1 MKRNKIYILLLSG
14 LLMASCSK
22 EEQPSPTP
30 GGEDALVTVSV
41 AVDGVAKTK
50 SGDGVQSKASE
61 TTPTEEENAI
71 KNLTVV
77 FIDAARNEVIGHT
90 YKNVTDGETDNNK
103 VTVALKTGTYKMLVM
118 ANTKEVNSF
127 VPADYYDL
135 IASLPEQGGE
145 KGFVM
150 SNIARDVEIKSIEGD
165 DKNKNVISEKVKRVV
180 GRVDLS
186 KLDVNWKDEDL
197 QKIEGLEFHLTQ
209 VFLANVRPKSYLFD
223 MTDWKFGADTD
234 NKHPME
240 IKEGYLCGIEEYFH
254 GGDIAEGNE
263 KDDNL
268 SKGFSP
274 ATTIKPDEESHTDLA
289 SFYAMTNSDTK
300 ESGSAPVILYIKGD
314 LYDSKNN
321 KPVLTNRYYRIKL
334 AKGVQRNTIYRIE
347 ATIEGK
353 GSPAP
358 GDNKD
363 NVKMS
368 VTIKVNSWDDVTL
381 DTITIDEEIEI

>member
-50 SGDGVQSKASE
+50 AESE
-61 TTPTEEENAI
+61 TQPGDEKENAI

-90 YKNVTDGETDNNK
+90 YKNVIDGEADNNK
-103 VTVALKTGTYKMLVM
+103 VTVALKTGIYKMLVM
-118 ANTKEVNSF
+118 ANTEEVNSF
-127 VPADYYDL
+127 IPKDYYDL

-145 KGFVM
+145 NGFVM
-150 SNIARDVEIKSIEGD
+150 SNIVRDVEIKAIEGD
-165 DKNKNVISEKVKRVV
+165 EKNVNEISEKVKRVV

-186 KLDVNWKDEDL
+186 KLDVNWENTDTNKDL
-197 QKIEGLEFHLTQ
+197 QGINGLEFRLTQ

-223 MTDWKFGADTD
+223 MMDWKFETGTGE
-234 NKHPME
+234 KHPME
-240 IKEGYLCGIEEYFH
+240 IKEGYLCGIEKYFH
-254 GGDIAEGNE
+254 GGDIAAGNE

-268 SKGFSP
+268 SKVFSP
-274 ATTIKPDEESHTDLA
+274 ATTIKPGEESYTDLA
-289 SFYAMTNSDTK
+289 SFYAMTNSDAK
-300 ESGSAPVILYIKGD
+300 DGAVPVILYIKGD
-314 LYDSKNN
+314 LYDGAGNA
-321 KPVLTNRYYRIKL
+321 VLTNRYYRIKL
-334 AKGVQRNTIYRIE
+334 AKGVQRNTIYKIE

-353 GSPAP
+353 GSPEP

-368 VTIKVNSWDDVTL
+368 VTISVETWEGVTL

>member
-22 EEQPSPTP
+22 EDAPSPVS

-50 SGDGVQSKASE
+50 ADAG
-61 TTPTEEENAI
+61 TPTEAENAI

-77 FIDAARNEVIGHT
+77 FIDAAKNEVIGHT
-90 YKNVTDGETDNNK
+90 YKKVTADEADNNK

-118 ANTKEVNSF
+118 ANTEEVNSF
-127 VPADYYDL
+127 VPADYYNL

-145 KGFVM
+145 NGFVM
-150 SNIARDVEIKSIEGD
+150 SNIARDVEIQSIEGD

-180 GRVDLS
+180 GRVELS
-186 KLDVNWKDEDL
+186 KLGVNWKNTDTDKDL
-197 QKIEGLEFHLTQ
+197 QGIDGLEFRLSQ

-223 MTDWKFGADTD
+223 MTDWKFDAGTD
-234 NKHPME
+234 DKHPME
-240 IKEGYLCGIEEYFH
+240 IKEGYLCGIEEYFQ
-254 GGDIAEGNE
+254 GGDIAKENT
-263 KDDNL
+263 KDENL
-268 SKGFSP
+268 NKDFSN
-274 ATTIKPDEESHTDLA
+274 ATIIKPGEENTDLA
-289 SFYAMTNSDTK
+289 HFYAMTNSDTK
-300 ESGSAPVILYIKGD
+300 ESGGYPVILYIKGD
-314 LYDSKNN
+314 LYDGAGNA
-321 KPVLTNRYYRIKL
+321 VLTNRHYRIKL
-334 AKGVQRNTIYRIE
+334 AKGVQRNTIYKIE

-353 GSPAP
+353 GSPDP

-368 VTIKVNSWDDVTL
+368 VTINVKTWDDVTL

>member
-1 MKRNKIYILLLSG
+1 MKGNKIYILLLSG

-61 TTPTEEENAI
+61 TTPTKEENVI

-90 YKNVTDGETDNNK
+90 YKEITSTESDNK

-127 VPADYYDL
+127 IPKDYYDL

-150 SNIARDVEIKSIEGD
+150 SNIVRDVDIEAGANSIND
-165 DKNKNVISEKVKRVV
+165 EKVKRVV

-186 KLDVNWKDEDL
+186 KLAVNWQDEDL
-197 QKIEGLEFHLTQ
+197 QKIDGLEFHLTQ

-223 MTDWKFGADTD
+223 MTDWDFMNDAEKHALE
-234 NKHPME
+234 NK
-240 IKEGYLCGIEEYFH
+240 KDGYLCGIDKT
-254 GGDIAEGNE
+254 GGDIVTENVLDE
-263 KDDNL
+263 NLLYEYKDVTINSTT
-268 SKGFSP
+268 SK
-274 ATTIKPDEESHTDLA
+274 TDLA
-289 SFYAMTNSDTK
+289 RFYAMTNSDTK
-300 ESGSAPVILYIKGD
+300 ESGAAPVILYIKGD

-321 KPVLTNRYYRIKL
+321 KAVLRNRYYRIKL
-334 AKGVQRNTIYRIE
+334 AKGVQRNTIYKIE

-353 GSPAP
+353 GSPEP
-358 GDNKD
+358 GDNKE

-368 VTIKVNSWDDVTL
+368 VTIKVNSWDDETL
-381 DTITIDEEIEI
+381 DTIKIDEEIEI

>member
-22 EEQPSPTP
+22 EEQLSPTP

-50 SGDGVQSKASE
+50 AESE
-61 TTPTEEENAI
+61 TQPGNEKENAI

-77 FIDAARNEVIGHT
+77 FIDAAKNEVIGHT
-90 YKNVTDGETDNNK
+90 YKEMTGSESEKK
-103 VTVALKTGTYKMLVM
+103 VTVALKTGIYKMLVM

-127 VPADYYDL
+127 IPKDYYDL

-145 KGFVM
+145 NGFVM
-150 SNIARDVEIKSIEGD
+150 SNIAQDVEIKAIED
-165 DKNKNVISEKVKRVV
+165 NNKNENKISETVKRVV

-197 QKIEGLEFHLTQ
+197 KKIDGLEFRLTQ

-223 MTDWKFGADTD
+223 MTGWDFMNDAEKHALE
-234 NKHPME
+234 NKE
-240 IKEGYLCGIEEYFH
+240 DGYLCGIDKT
-254 GGDIAEGNE
+254 GGDIVTGNIPDKNLLYE
-263 KDDNL
+263 CKDVTINSTT
-268 SKGFSP
+268 SK
-274 ATTIKPDEESHTDLA
+274 IDLA
-289 SFYAMTNSDTK
+289 HFYAMTNSDTK
-300 ESGSAPVILYIKGD
+300 ESGSTPVILYIKGD
-314 LYDSKNN
+314 LYDGAGNA
-321 KPVLTNRYYRIKL
+321 VLTNRYYRIKL
-334 AKGVQRNTIYRIE
+334 AKGVQRNTIYKIE

-353 GSPAP
+353 GSPDP

-368 VTIKVNSWDDVTL
+368 VTISVETWEGVTL

>member
-30 GGEDALVTVSV
+30 GGEDVLVTVSV

-50 SGDGVQSKASE
+50 AESE
-61 TTPTEEENAI
+61 TQPGDEKENAI

-77 FIDAARNEVIGHT
+77 FIDAARNEVIGHS
-90 YKNVTDGETDNNK
+90 YKNVIDGEADNNK

-118 ANTKEVNSF
+118 ANTEEVNSF
-127 VPADYYDL
+127 IPADYYKL
-135 IASLPEQGGE
+135 TTSLSEQREE

-150 SNIARDVEIKSIEGD
+150 SNIVRDVEIKAIEGD
-165 DKNKNVISEKVKRVV
+165 EKNVNEISEKVKRVV

-186 KLDVNWKDEDL
+186 KLDVNWQDEDL
-197 QKIEGLEFHLTQ
+197 QKIDGLEFHLTQ

-223 MTDWKFGADTD
+223 MTGWDFMNDAEKHALE
-234 NKHPME
+234 NK
-240 IKEGYLCGIEEYFH
+240 KDGYLCGIDKT
-254 GGDIAEGNE
+254 GGDIVVGNVLDE
-263 KDDNL
+263 NLLYEYKDVTINSTT
-268 SKGFSP
+268 SK
-274 ATTIKPDEESHTDLA
+274 TDLA
-289 SFYAMTNSDTK
+289 RFYAMTNSDTK
-300 ESGSAPVILYIKGD
+300 ESGAAPVILYIKGD
-314 LYDSKNN
+314 LYDGAGNA
-321 KPVLTNRYYRIKL
+321 VLTNRYYRIKL
-334 AKGVQRNTIYRIE
+334 ANGVQRNTIYKIE
-347 ATIEGK
+347 VTIEGK
-353 GSPAP
+353 GSPEP

-368 VTIKVNSWDDVTL
+368 VTISVETWEGVTL

>member
-50 SGDGVQSKASE
+50 AEPETQPGDAK
-61 TTPTEEENAI
+61 ENAI

-77 FIDAARNEVIGHT
+77 FFDMARNEVIGHAF
-90 YKNVTDGETDNNK
+90 KQIVTDDGTNDK
-103 VTVALKTGTYKMLVM
+103 TVRVALKTGTYKMLVM
-118 ANTKEVNSF
+118 ANTEELNSF
-127 VPADYYDL
+127 IPADYYNL
-135 IASLPEQGGE
+135 IATLSEQGDA
-145 KGFVM
+145 FVM
-150 SNIARDVEIKSIEGD
+150 SNIARDVEIKAIEDD
-165 DKNKNVISEKVKRVV
+165 DKNENKISEKVKRVV

-223 MTDWKFGADTD
+223 MIDWKFEADTD

-240 IKEGYLCGIEEYFH
+240 IKEGYLCGIEEYFY

-300 ESGSAPVILYIKGD
+300 ESGAAPVILYIKGD

-334 AKGVQRNTIYRIE
+334 AKGVQRNTIYKIE

-353 GSPAP
+353 GSPVP

-368 VTIKVNSWDDVTL
+368 VIIKVNSWDDVTL

>member
-50 SGDGVQSKASE
+50 AESE
-61 TTPTEEENAI
+61 TQPGDEKENAI

-77 FIDAARNEVIGHT
+77 FIDAAKNEVIGHT
-90 YKNVTDGETDNNK
+90 YKEMTGSESEKK
-103 VTVALKTGTYKMLVM
+103 VTVALKTGIYKMLVM

-127 VPADYYDL
+127 IPKDYYDL

-145 KGFVM
+145 NGFVM
-150 SNIARDVEIKSIEGD
+150 SNIAQDVEIKAIEGD
-165 DKNKNVISEKVKRVV
+165 KKNVNEISEKVKRVV

-186 KLDVNWKDEDL
+186 KLDVNWENTDTNKDL
-197 QKIEGLEFHLTQ
+197 QGIDGLEFRLTQ

-223 MTDWKFGADTD
+223 MTGWDFMNDAEKHALE
-234 NKHPME
+234 NKE
-240 IKEGYLCGIEEYFH
+240 DGYLCGIDKT
-254 GGDIAEGNE
+254 GGDIVTGNIPDKNLLYE
-263 KDDNL
+263 CKDVTINSTT
-268 SKGFSP
+268 SK
-274 ATTIKPDEESHTDLA
+274 IDLA
-289 SFYAMTNSDTK
+289 HFYAMTNSDTK

-334 AKGVQRNTIYRIE
+334 AKGVQRNTIYKIE
-347 ATIEGK
+347 VTIEGK
-353 GSPAP
+353 GSPEP

-368 VTIKVNSWDDVTL
+368 VTISVETWEGVTL

>member
-50 SGDGVQSKASE
+50 AESE
-61 TTPTEEENAI
+61 TQPGDEKENAI

-77 FIDAARNEVIGHT
+77 FIDAAKNEVIGHT
-90 YKNVTDGETDNNK
+90 YKNVIDGEADNNK
-103 VTVALKTGTYKMLVM
+103 VTVALKTGIYKMLVM
-118 ANTKEVNSF
+118 ANTEEVNSF
-127 VPADYYDL
+127 IPKDYYDL

-145 KGFVM
+145 NGFVM
-150 SNIARDVEIKSIEGD
+150 SNIVRDVEIKAIEGD
-165 DKNKNVISEKVKRVV
+165 KKNVNEISEKVKRVV

-197 QKIEGLEFHLTQ
+197 KKIDGLEFRLTQ

-223 MTDWKFGADTD
+223 MMDWKFETGTGE
-234 NKHPME
+234 KHPME
-240 IKEGYLCGIEEYFH
+240 IKEGYLCGIEKYFH

-268 SKGFSP
+268 SKVFSP
-274 ATTIKPDEESHTDLA
+274 ATTIKPGEESHTDLA
-289 SFYAMTNSDTK
+289 SFYAMTNSDAK
-300 ESGSAPVILYIKGD
+300 DGAAPVILYIKGD
-314 LYDSKNN
+314 LYDGAGNA
-321 KPVLTNRYYRIKL
+321 VLTNRYYRIKF
-334 AKGVQRNTIYRIE
+334 AKGVQRNTIYKIE

-353 GSPAP
+353 GSPDP

-368 VTIKVNSWDDVTL
+368 VTISVETWEGVTL

>member
-50 SGDGVQSKASE
+50 AEPETQLGDEK
-61 TTPTEEENAI
+61 ENAI

-77 FIDAARNEVIGHT
+77 FIDAARNEVIGHA
-90 YKNVTDGETDNNK
+90 YKNVTASEADNNK
-103 VTVALKTGTYKMLVM
+103 VSVALKTGTYKMLVM
-118 ANTKEVNSF
+118 ANTEEVNSF
-127 VPADYYDL
+127 IPADYYKL
-135 IASLPEQGGE
+135 TTSLSEQGEE

-150 SNIARDVEIKSIEGD
+150 SNIVRDVEIKAIEGD
-165 DKNKNVISEKVKRVV
+165 EKNVNEISEKVKRVV

-197 QKIEGLEFHLTQ
+197 KNIDGLEFHLTQ

-223 MTDWKFGADTD
+223 MTNWGFDISTD
-234 NKHPME
+234 KHSME
-240 IKEGYLCGIEEYFH
+240 IKDGYLCGIGNYVE
-254 GGDIAEGNE
+254 GGDIAKGNV

-268 SKGFSP
+268 NQEDFV
-274 ATTIKPDEESHTDLA
+274 TNPDGSNQTYLA
-289 SFYAMTNSDTK
+289 RFYAMTNSYK
-300 ESGSAPVILYIKGD
+300 GSENVAGEYPVILYIKGD

-334 AKGVQRNTIYRIE
+334 AKGVQRNTIYKIE

-353 GSPAP
+353 GSPEP
-358 GDNKD
+358 GDNKE

-368 VTIKVNSWDDVTL
+368 VTIKVNSWDDERL

>member
-50 SGDGVQSKASE
+50 AESE
-61 TTPTEEENAI
+61 TQPGDEKENAI

-90 YKNVTDGETDNNK
+90 YKEMTGSESEKK
-103 VTVALKTGTYKMLVM
+103 VTVALKTGIYKMLVM

-127 VPADYYDL
+127 IPKDYYDL

-145 KGFVM
+145 NGFVM
-150 SNIARDVEIKSIEGD
+150 SNIAQDVEIKAIED
-165 DKNKNVISEKVKRVV
+165 NNKNENKISETVKRVV

-197 QKIEGLEFHLTQ
+197 KKIDGLEFRLTQ

-223 MTDWKFGADTD
+223 MTGWDFMNDAEKHALE
-234 NKHPME
+234 NKE
-240 IKEGYLCGIEEYFH
+240 DGYLCGIDKT
-254 GGDIAEGNE
+254 GGDIVTGNIPDKNLLYE
-263 KDDNL
+263 CKDVTINSTT
-268 SKGFSP
+268 SK
-274 ATTIKPDEESHTDLA
+274 IDLA
-289 SFYAMTNSDTK
+289 HFYAMTNSDTK
-300 ESGSAPVILYIKGD
+300 ESGSTPVILYIKGD
-314 LYDSKNN
+314 LYDGAGNA
-321 KPVLTNRYYRIKL
+321 VLTNRYYRIKL
-334 AKGVQRNTIYRIE
+334 AKGVQRNTIYKIE

-353 GSPAP
+353 GSPEP

-368 VTIKVNSWDDVTL
+368 VTISVETWEGVTL

>member
-50 SGDGVQSKASE
+50 AESE
-61 TTPTEEENAI
+61 TQPGDEKENAI

-77 FIDAARNEVIGHT
+77 FIDAARNEVIGHA
-90 YKNVTDGETDNNK
+90 YKEITSTESDNK
-103 VTVALKTGTYKMLVM
+103 VTVALKTGEYKMLVM

-127 VPADYYDL
+127 VPKEYYDQ
-135 IASLPEQGGE
+135 ATSLSDQGRDD
-145 KGFVM
+145 KDFVM
-150 SNIARDVEIKSIEGD
+150 SNIVRNVVINPKKNEID
-165 DKNKNVISEKVKRVV
+165 EKVKRVV

-186 KLDVNWKDEDL
+186 KLDVNWQDEDL
-197 QKIEGLEFHLTQ
+197 QKIDGLEFHLTQ

-223 MTDWKFGADTD
+223 MTDWDFMNDAEKHALE
-234 NKHPME
+234 NK
-240 IKEGYLCGIEEYFH
+240 KDGYLCGIDKT
-254 GGDIAEGNE
+254 GGDIVTENVLDE
-263 KDDNL
+263 NLLYEYKDVTINSTT
-268 SKGFSP
+268 SK
-274 ATTIKPDEESHTDLA
+274 TDLA
-289 SFYAMTNSDTK
+289 RFYAMTNSDTK

-314 LYDSKNN
+314 LYDGAGNA
-321 KPVLTNRYYRIKL
+321 VLTNRYYRIKL
-334 AKGVQRNTIYRIE
+334 AKGVQRNTIYKIE

-353 GSPAP
+353 GSPEP

-368 VTIKVNSWDDVTL
+368 VTISVETWEGVTL

>member
-50 SGDGVQSKASE
+50 AESE
-61 TTPTEEENAI
+61 TQPGDEKENAI

-90 YKNVTDGETDNNK
+90 YKEMTSSESEKK
-103 VTVALKTGTYKMLVM
+103 VTVALKTGIYKMLVM

-127 VPADYYDL
+127 IPKDYYDL

-145 KGFVM
+145 NGFVM
-150 SNIARDVEIKSIEGD
+150 SNIVRDVEIKAIED
-165 DKNKNVISEKVKRVV
+165 NNKNENKISETVKRVV

-197 QKIEGLEFHLTQ
+197 KNIDGLEFRLTQ

-223 MTDWKFGADTD
+223 MTSWGFDISTD
-234 NKHPME
+234 KHSME
-240 IKEGYLCGIEEYFH
+240 IKDGYLCGIGNYVE
-254 GGDIAEGNE
+254 GGDIAKGNV

-268 SKGFSP
+268 NQEDFV
-274 ATTIKPDEESHTDLA
+274 TNPDGSNQTELA
-289 SFYAMTNSDTK
+289 RFYAMTNSYK
-300 ESGSAPVILYIKGD
+300 GSENVAGEYPVILYIKGD
-314 LYDSKNN
+314 LYDGAGNA
-321 KPVLTNRYYRIKL
+321 VLTNRYYRIKL
-334 AKGVQRNTIYRIE
+334 AKGVQRNTIYKIE

-353 GSPAP
+353 GSPEP

-368 VTIKVNSWDDVTL
+368 VTISVETWEGVTL

>member
-22 EEQPSPTP
+22 EEGSSPVP
-30 GGEDALVTVSV
+30 GGEDAFVTISV

-50 SGDGVQSKASE
+50 AEPETQPGDKI
-61 TTPTEEENAI
+61 ENAI

-77 FIDAARNEVIGHT
+77 FIDAARNEVIGHA

-118 ANTKEVNSF
+118 ANIKEVNSF
-127 VPADYYDL
+127 IPKDYYDL
-135 IASLPEQGGE
+135 ITSLSEQGE
-145 KGFVM
+145 GFVM
-150 SNIARDVEIKSIEGD
+150 SNIVRDVEIRPIEGD
-165 DKNKNVISEKVKRVV
+165 NKNVNEINETVKRVV

-186 KLDVNWKDEDL
+186 KLDVNWQDEDL
-197 QKIEGLEFHLTQ
+197 KNIQGLEFHLTQ

-223 MTDWKFGADTD
+223 MTDWDFDPETE
-234 NKHPME
+234 KHPIE
-240 IKEGYLCGIEEYFH
+240 IEEGYLCGIEKYVE
-254 GGDIAEGNE
+254 GGEIAEGND

-268 SKGFSP
+268 NKDFSDV
-274 ATTIKPDEESHTDLA
+274 TIKPGGENHTDLA

-300 ESGSAPVILYIKGD
+300 ESGAAPVILYIKGD
-314 LYDSKNN
+314 LYDGNK

-334 AKGVQRNTIYRIE
+334 ANGVQRNTIYKIE

-353 GSPAP
+353 GSPEP

-368 VTIKVNSWDDVTL
+368 VTIKVNTWDDVTL
-381 DTITIDEEIEI
+381 KTITINEEIEI

>member
-61 TTPTEEENAI
+61 TTPTKEENVI

-90 YKNVTDGETDNNK
+90 YKEITSTESDNK

-127 VPADYYDL
+127 IPKDYYDL

-150 SNIARDVEIKSIEGD
+150 SNIVRDVDIEAGANSIND
-165 DKNKNVISEKVKRVV
+165 EKVKRVV

-186 KLDVNWKDEDL
+186 KLAVNWQDEDL
-197 QKIEGLEFHLTQ
+197 QKIDGLEFHLTQ

-223 MTDWKFGADTD
+223 MTDWDFMNDAEKHALE
-234 NKHPME
+234 NK
-240 IKEGYLCGIEEYFH
+240 KDGYLCGIDKT
-254 GGDIAEGNE
+254 GGDIVTENVLDE
-263 KDDNL
+263 NLLYEYKDVTINSTT
-268 SKGFSP
+268 SK
-274 ATTIKPDEESHTDLA
+274 TDLA
-289 SFYAMTNSDTK
+289 RFYAMTNSDTK
-300 ESGSAPVILYIKGD
+300 ESGAAPVILYIKGD

-321 KPVLTNRYYRIKL
+321 KAVLRNRYYRIKL
-334 AKGVQRNTIYRIE
+334 AKGVQRNTIYKIE

-353 GSPAP
+353 GSPEP
-358 GDNKD
+358 GDNKE

-368 VTIKVNSWDDVTL
+368 VTINVNSWDDETL
-381 DTITIDEEIEI
+381 DTLKIDEEIEI

>member
-61 TTPTEEENAI
+61 TTPTKEENAI

-90 YKNVTDGETDNNK
+90 YKNVTASEADNNK

-118 ANTKEVNSF
+118 ANTEEVNSF
-127 VPADYYDL
+127 IPKDYYDL

-145 KGFVM
+145 NGFVM
-150 SNIARDVEIKSIEGD
+150 SNIARDVDIEAGANSIND
-165 DKNKNVISEKVKRVV
+165 EKVKRVV

-186 KLDVNWKDEDL
+186 KLDVNWQDEDL
-197 QKIEGLEFHLTQ
+197 QKIDGLEFHLTQ

-223 MTDWKFGADTD
+223 MTDWDFMNDAEKHVLE
-234 NKHPME
+234 NKE
-240 IKEGYLCGIEEYFH
+240 DGYLCGIDKT
-254 GGDIAEGNE
+254 GGDIVTGNIPDKNLLYE
-263 KDDNL
+263 CKDVTINSTT
-268 SKGFSP
+268 SK
-274 ATTIKPDEESHTDLA
+274 IDLA
-289 SFYAMTNSDTK
+289 HFYAMTNSDTK

-314 LYDSKNN
+314 LYDGAGNA
-321 KPVLTNRYYRIKL
+321 VLTNRYYRIKL
-334 AKGVQRNTIYRIE
+334 AKGVQRNTIYKIE

-353 GSPAP
+353 GSPEP

-368 VTIKVNSWDDVTL
+368 VTISVETWEGVTL

>member
-61 TTPTEEENAI
+61 TTPTKEENAI

-90 YKNVTDGETDNNK
+90 YKNVTASEADNNK

-118 ANTKEVNSF
+118 ANTEEVNSF
-127 VPADYYDL
+127 IPKDYYDL

-145 KGFVM
+145 NGFVM
-150 SNIARDVEIKSIEGD
+150 SNIARDVDIEAGANSIND
-165 DKNKNVISEKVKRVV
+165 EKVKRVV

-186 KLDVNWKDEDL
+186 KLDVNWQDEDL
-197 QKIEGLEFHLTQ
+197 QKIDGLEFHLTQ

-223 MTDWKFGADTD
+223 MTDWDFMNDAEKHVLE
-234 NKHPME
+234 NKE
-240 IKEGYLCGIEEYFH
+240 DGYLCGIDKT
-254 GGDIAEGNE
+254 GGDIVTGNIPDKNLLYE
-263 KDDNL
+263 CKDVTINSTT
-268 SKGFSP
+268 SK
-274 ATTIKPDEESHTDLA
+274 IDLA
-289 SFYAMTNSDTK
+289 HFYAMTNSDTK

-314 LYDSKNN
+314 LYDGAGNA
-321 KPVLTNRYYRIKL
+321 VLTNRYYRIKL
-334 AKGVQRNTIYRIE
+334 AGRKAGSRFRRNGARRRAHRLRE
-347 ATIEGK
+347 LSAAFRHHRE
-353 GSPAP
+353 
-358 GDNKD
+358 
-363 NVKMS
+363 
-368 VTIKVNSWDDVTL
+368 
-381 DTITIDEEIEI
+381 

>member
-103 VTVALKTGTYKMLVM
+103 VTVALKTGAYKMLVM

-127 VPADYYDL
+127 APADYYAL

-197 QKIEGLEFHLTQ
+197 KNIDGLEFHLTQ
-209 VFLANVRPKSYLFD
+209 VFLANVRPESYLFD
-223 MTDWKFGADTD
+223 MMDWNEAEVE
-234 NKHPME
+234 KHPIE
-240 IKEGYLCGIEEYFH
+240 IKKGYLCGIEKYV
-254 GGDIAEGNE
+254 GDGDIAEGNE

-334 AKGVQRNTIYRIE
+334 AKGVQRNTIYKIE

-358 GDNKD
+358 GDNKE

-368 VTIKVNSWDDVTL
+368 VTINVKTWDDVIL
-381 DTITIDEEIEI
+381 DTIKIDEEIEI

>member
-50 SGDGVQSKASE
+50 AESE
-61 TTPTEEENAI
+61 TQLGDEKENAI

-90 YKNVTDGETDNNK
+90 YKEITSTESDNK
-103 VTVALKTGTYKMLVM
+103 VTVALKTGEYKMLVM

-127 VPADYYDL
+127 VPKEYYDQ
-135 IASLPEQGGE
+135 ATSLSDQGRDD
-145 KGFVM
+145 KDFVM
-150 SNIARDVEIKSIEGD
+150 SNIVRNVVINPKENEID
-165 DKNKNVISEKVKRVV
+165 EKVKRVV

-186 KLDVNWKDEDL
+186 KLDVNWQDEDL
-197 QKIEGLEFHLTQ
+197 QKIDGLEFHLTQ

-223 MTDWKFGADTD
+223 MTDWDFMNDAEKHALE
-234 NKHPME
+234 NK
-240 IKEGYLCGIEEYFH
+240 KDGYLCGIDKT
-254 GGDIAEGNE
+254 GGDIVVGNVLDE
-263 KDDNL
+263 NLLYEYKDVTINSTT
-268 SKGFSP
+268 SK
-274 ATTIKPDEESHTDLA
+274 TDLA
-289 SFYAMTNSDTK
+289 HFYAMTNSDTK
-300 ESGSAPVILYIKGD
+300 DGAAPVILYIKGD

-334 AKGVQRNTIYRIE
+334 AKGVQRNTIYKIE
-347 ATIEGK
+347 VTIEGK
-353 GSPAP
+353 GSPEP

-368 VTIKVNSWDDVTL
+368 VTISVETWEGVTL

>member
-50 SGDGVQSKASE
+50 AEPETQLGDEK
-61 TTPTEEENAI
+61 ENAI

-90 YKNVTDGETDNNK
+90 YKNVTASEADNNK

-127 VPADYYDL
+127 VPKDYYDL
-135 IASLPEQGGE
+135 ITSLSEQGE
-145 KGFVM
+145 GFVM
-150 SNIARDVEIKSIEGD
+150 SNIARDVEILSIEGD
-165 DKNKNVISEKVKRVV
+165 DKNKNEISEKVKRVV

-186 KLDVNWKDEDL
+186 KLDVNWQDEDL
-197 QKIEGLEFHLTQ
+197 KKIDGLEFRLTQ

-223 MTDWKFGADTD
+223 MTDWDFMDEAEKHALE
-234 NKHPME
+234 NKE
-240 IKEGYLCGIEEYFH
+240 DGYLCGIDKT
-254 GGDIAEGNE
+254 GGDIVAGNVLDE
-263 KDDNL
+263 NLLYECKDVTINSTT
-268 SKGFSP
+268 SK
-274 ATTIKPDEESHTDLA
+274 TDLA
-289 SFYAMTNSDTK
+289 HFYAMTNSDTK
-300 ESGSAPVILYIKGD
+300 ESGAAPVILYIKGD
-314 LYDSKNN
+314 LYDSKND

-334 AKGVQRNTIYRIE
+334 AKGVQRNTIYKIE

-353 GSPAP
+353 GSPDP

-368 VTIKVNSWDDVTL
+368 VTIKVNSWDDVLL
-381 DTITIDEEIEI
+381 DTITINEEIEI

>member
-77 FIDAARNEVIGHT
+77 FIDAARNEVIGHA
-90 YKNVTDGETDNNK
+90 YKNVIDGEADNNK

-118 ANTKEVNSF
+118 ANTKEVNAF
-127 VPADYYDL
+127 VPKDYYDL
-135 IASLPEQGGE
+135 ITSLSEQGE
-145 KGFVM
+145 GFVM
-150 SNIARDVEIKSIEGD
+150 SNIAQNVEIRAIEGD
-165 DKNKNVISEKVKRVV
+165 KKNVNEISEKVKRVV

-209 VFLANVRPKSYLFD
+209 VFLANVRPESYLFD
-223 MTDWKFGADTD
+223 MTDWKFEADAD

-240 IKEGYLCGIEEYFH
+240 IKEGYSCGIGIEEYFH

-274 ATTIKPDEESHTDLA
+274 AITIKPDEESHTDLA

-321 KPVLTNRYYRIKL
+321 KPVLTNRCYRIKL
-334 AKGVQRNTIYRIE
+334 AKGVQRNTIYKIE

-353 GSPAP
+353 GSPDP
-358 GDNKD
+358 GDNKE

-368 VTIKVNSWDDVTL
+368 VTISVETWVGVTL

>member
-50 SGDGVQSKASE
+50 AEPETQLGDEK
-61 TTPTEEENAI
+61 ENAI

-77 FIDAARNEVIGHT
+77 FIDAARNEVIGHA
-90 YKNVTDGETDNNK
+90 YKNVTASEADNNK
-103 VTVALKTGTYKMLVM
+103 VSVALKTGTYKMLVM
-118 ANTKEVNSF
+118 ANTEEVNSF
-127 VPADYYDL
+127 IPKDYYDL

-145 KGFVM
+145 NGFVM
-150 SNIARDVEIKSIEGD
+150 SNIVRDVDIEAGANSIND
-165 DKNKNVISEKVKRVV
+165 EKVKRVV

-186 KLDVNWKDEDL
+186 KLAVNWQDEDL
-197 QKIEGLEFHLTQ
+197 QKIDGLEFHLTQ

-223 MTDWKFGADTD
+223 MTDWDFMNDAEKHALE
-234 NKHPME
+234 NK
-240 IKEGYLCGIEEYFH
+240 KDGYLCGIDKT
-254 GGDIAEGNE
+254 GGDIVTENVLDE
-263 KDDNL
+263 NLLYEYKDVTINSTT
-268 SKGFSP
+268 SK
-274 ATTIKPDEESHTDLA
+274 TDLA
-289 SFYAMTNSDTK
+289 RFYAMTNSDTK
-300 ESGSAPVILYIKGD
+300 DGAAPVILYIKGD
-314 LYDSKNN
+314 LYDSKNKKN
-321 KPVLTNRYYRIKL
+321 VLTNRYYRIKL
-334 AKGVQRNTIYRIE
+334 AKGVQRNTIYKIE

-353 GSPAP
+353 GSPEP
-358 GDNKD
+358 GDNKE

>member
-50 SGDGVQSKASE
+50 AEPETQLGDEK
-61 TTPTEEENAI
+61 ENAI

-90 YKNVTDGETDNNK
+90 YKNVTASEADNNK

-118 ANTKEVNSF
+118 ANTEEVNSF
-127 VPADYYDL
+127 IPKDYYDL

-145 KGFVM
+145 NGFVM
-150 SNIARDVEIKSIEGD
+150 SNIVRDVDIEAGANSIND
-165 DKNKNVISEKVKRVV
+165 EKVKRVV

-186 KLDVNWKDEDL
+186 KLAVNWQDEDL
-197 QKIEGLEFHLTQ
+197 QKIDGLEFHLTQ

-223 MTDWKFGADTD
+223 MTDWDFMNDAEKHALE
-234 NKHPME
+234 NK
-240 IKEGYLCGIEEYFH
+240 KDGYLCGIDKT
-254 GGDIAEGNE
+254 GGDIVTENVLDE
-263 KDDNL
+263 NLLYEYKDVTINSTT
-268 SKGFSP
+268 SK
-274 ATTIKPDEESHTDLA
+274 TDLA
-289 SFYAMTNSDTK
+289 RFYAMTNSDTK
-300 ESGSAPVILYIKGD
+300 DGAAPVILYIKGD
-314 LYDSKNN
+314 LYDSKNKKN
-321 KPVLTNRYYRIKL
+321 VLTNRYYRIKL
-334 AKGVQRNTIYRIE
+334 AKGVQRNTIYKIE

-353 GSPAP
+353 GSPEP
-358 GDNKD
+358 GDNKE

>member
-30 GGEDALVTVSV
+30 GGEDVLVTVSV

-50 SGDGVQSKASE
+50 AESE
-61 TTPTEEENAI
+61 TQPGDEKENAI

-77 FIDAARNEVIGHT
+77 FIDAARNEVIGHS
-90 YKNVTDGETDNNK
+90 YKNVIDGEADNNK

-118 ANTKEVNSF
+118 ANTEEVNSF
-127 VPADYYDL
+127 IPADYYKL
-135 IASLPEQGGE
+135 TTSLSEQREE

-150 SNIARDVEIKSIEGD
+150 SNIVRDVEIKAIEGD
-165 DKNKNVISEKVKRVV
+165 EKNVNEISEKVKRVV

-186 KLDVNWKDEDL
+186 KLDVNWQDEDL
-197 QKIEGLEFHLTQ
+197 QKIDGLEFHLTQ

-223 MTDWKFGADTD
+223 MTGWDFMNDAEKHVLE
-234 NKHPME
+234 NKE
-240 IKEGYLCGIEEYFH
+240 DGYLCGIDKT
-254 GGDIAEGNE
+254 GGDIVVGNVLDE
-263 KDDNL
+263 NLLYEYKDVTINSTT
-268 SKGFSP
+268 SK
-274 ATTIKPDEESHTDLA
+274 TDLA
-289 SFYAMTNSDTK
+289 HFYAMTNSDTK
-300 ESGSAPVILYIKGD
+300 DGAAPVILYIKGD
-314 LYDSKNN
+314 LYDSKNKKN
-321 KPVLTNRYYRIKL
+321 VLTNRYYRIKL
-334 AKGVQRNTIYRIE
+334 AKGVQRNTIYKIE

-353 GSPAP
+353 GSPDP
-358 GDNKD
+358 GDNKE

-381 DTITIDEEIEI
+381 DTITINEEIEI

>member
-50 SGDGVQSKASE
+50 AESE
-61 TTPTEEENAI
+61 THPGDEKENAI

-77 FIDAARNEVIGHT
+77 FIDAARNEVIGHA
-90 YKNVTDGETDNNK
+90 YKEITSTESDNK
-103 VTVALKTGTYKMLVM
+103 VTVALKTGEYKMLVM

-127 VPADYYDL
+127 VPKEYYDQ
-135 IASLPEQGGE
+135 ATSLSDQGRDD
-145 KGFVM
+145 KDFVM
-150 SNIARDVEIKSIEGD
+150 SNIARNVVINPKE
-165 DKNKNVISEKVKRVV
+165 NKIDEKVKRVV

-197 QKIEGLEFHLTQ
+197 KNIDGLEFRLTQ

-223 MTDWKFGADTD
+223 MTNWGFDISTD
-234 NKHPME
+234 KHSME
-240 IKEGYLCGIEEYFH
+240 IKDGYLCGIGNYVE
-254 GGDIAEGNE
+254 GGDIAKGNV

-268 SKGFSP
+268 NQEDFV
-274 ATTIKPDEESHTDLA
+274 TNPDGSNQTYLA
-289 SFYAMTNSDTK
+289 RFYAMTNSYK
-300 ESGSAPVILYIKGD
+300 GSENVAGEYPVILYIKGD

-334 AKGVQRNTIYRIE
+334 AKGVQRNTIYKIE

-353 GSPAP
+353 GSPKP
-358 GDNKD
+358 GDNKE

-368 VTIKVNSWDDVTL
+368 VTIKVNSWDDERL
-381 DTITIDEEIEI
+381 ETITINEEIEI

>member
-61 TTPTEEENAI
+61 TTPTKEENAI

-90 YKNVTDGETDNNK
+90 YKNVTASEADNNK

-118 ANTKEVNSF
+118 ANTEEVNSF
-127 VPADYYDL
+127 IPKDYYDL

-145 KGFVM
+145 NGFVM
-150 SNIARDVEIKSIEGD
+150 SNIARDVDIEAGANSIND
-165 DKNKNVISEKVKRVV
+165 EKVKRVV

-186 KLDVNWKDEDL
+186 KLDVNWQDEDL
-197 QKIEGLEFHLTQ
+197 QKIDGLEFHLTQ

-223 MTDWKFGADTD
+223 MTDWDFMNDAEKHVLE
-234 NKHPME
+234 NKE
-240 IKEGYLCGIEEYFH
+240 DGYLCGIDKT
-254 GGDIAEGNE
+254 GGDIVVGNVLDE
-263 KDDNL
+263 NLLYEYKDVTINSTT
-268 SKGFSP
+268 SK
-274 ATTIKPDEESHTDLA
+274 TDLA

-334 AKGVQRNTIYRIE
+334 AKGVQRNTIYKIE

-368 VTIKVNSWDDVTL
+368 VTINVETWQGVTL

>member
-22 EEQPSPTP
+22 EDAPSPVS

-50 SGDGVQSKASE
+50 AEPETQPGDEK
-61 TTPTEEENAI
+61 ENAI

-90 YKNVTDGETDNNK
+90 YKKVTAGEADNNK

-118 ANTKEVNSF
+118 ANTEEVNSF

-145 KGFVM
+145 NGFVM
-150 SNIARDVEIKSIEGD
+150 SNIIRDVEIQSIEGD
-165 DKNKNVISEKVKRVV
+165 DKNKNEISETVKRVV
-180 GRVDLS
+180 GRVELS
-186 KLDVNWKDEDL
+186 KLGVNWKNTDTDKDL
-197 QKIEGLEFHLTQ
+197 QGIDGLEFRLSQ
-209 VFLANVRPKSYLFD
+209 VFLANIRPKSYLFD
-223 MTDWKFGADTD
+223 MTDWEFETGTGD
-234 NKHPME
+234 KHPME

-254 GGDIAEGNE
+254 GGDIAEGNT
-263 KDDNL
+263 KDENL
-268 SKGFSP
+268 NKDFSN
-274 ATTIKPDEESHTDLA
+274 ATIKPGEDNPDLA
-289 SFYAMTNSDTK
+289 HFYAMTNSDTK
-300 ESGSAPVILYIKGD
+300 EGVAPVIFYIKGD

-334 AKGVQRNTIYRIE
+334 AKGVQRNTIYKIE

-353 GSPAP
+353 GSPDP

-368 VTIKVNSWDDVTL
+368 VTINVETWQGVTL

>member
-50 SGDGVQSKASE
+50 AESE
-61 TTPTEEENAI
+61 TQPGNEKENAI

-77 FIDAARNEVIGHT
+77 FIDAAKNEVIGHT
-90 YKNVTDGETDNNK
+90 YKEMTGSESEKK
-103 VTVALKTGTYKMLVM
+103 VTVALKTGIYKMLVM

-127 VPADYYDL
+127 IPKDYYDL
-135 IASLPEQGGE
+135 ITSLSEQGE
-145 KGFVM
+145 GFVM
-150 SNIARDVEIKSIEGD
+150 SNIARDVEILSIEGD

-197 QKIEGLEFHLTQ
+197 KKIDGLEFRLTQ

-223 MTDWKFGADTD
+223 MMDWKFETGTGE
-234 NKHPME
+234 KHPME
-240 IKEGYLCGIEEYFH
+240 IKEGYLCGIEKYFH

-268 SKGFSP
+268 SKVFSP
-274 ATTIKPDEESHTDLA
+274 ATTIKPGEESHTDLA
-289 SFYAMTNSDTK
+289 SFYAMTNSDAK
-300 ESGSAPVILYIKGD
+300 DGAAPVILYIKGD
-314 LYDSKNN
+314 LYDGAGNA
-321 KPVLTNRYYRIKL
+321 VLTNRYYRIKF
-334 AKGVQRNTIYRIE
+334 AKGVQRNTIYKIE

-353 GSPAP
+353 GSPDP

-368 VTIKVNSWDDVTL
+368 VTISVETWEGVTL

>member
-50 SGDGVQSKASE
+50 AESE
-61 TTPTEEENAI
+61 TQPGDEKENAI

-90 YKNVTDGETDNNK
+90 YKEMTSSESEKK
-103 VTVALKTGTYKMLVM
+103 VTVALKTGIYKMLVM

-127 VPADYYDL
+127 IPKDYYDL

-145 KGFVM
+145 NGFVM
-150 SNIARDVEIKSIEGD
+150 SNIVRDVEIKAIED
-165 DKNKNVISEKVKRVV
+165 NNKNENKISETVKRVV

-197 QKIEGLEFHLTQ
+197 KNIDGLEFRLTQ

-223 MTDWKFGADTD
+223 MTSWGFDISTD
-234 NKHPME
+234 KHSME
-240 IKEGYLCGIEEYFH
+240 IKDGYLCGIGNYVE
-254 GGDIAEGNE
+254 GGDIAKGNV

-268 SKGFSP
+268 NQEDFV
-274 ATTIKPDEESHTDLA
+274 TNPDGSNQTELA
-289 SFYAMTNSDTK
+289 RFYAMTNSYK
-300 ESGSAPVILYIKGD
+300 GSENVAGEYPVILYIKGD
-314 LYDSKNN
+314 LYDGAGNA
-321 KPVLTNRYYRIKL
+321 VLRNRYYRIKL
-334 AKGVQRNTIYRIE
+334 AKGVQRNTIYKIE
-347 ATIEGK
+347 VTIEGK
-353 GSPAP
+353 GSPEP

-368 VTIKVNSWDDVTL
+368 VTISVETWDDVTL

>member
-61 TTPTEEENAI
+61 TTPTKEENAI

-90 YKNVTDGETDNNK
+90 YKNVIDGEADNNK

-150 SNIARDVEIKSIEGD
+150 SNIVRDVDIEAGANSIND
-165 DKNKNVISEKVKRVV
+165 EKVKRVV

-186 KLDVNWKDEDL
+186 KLDVNWQDEDL
-197 QKIEGLEFHLTQ
+197 QKIDGLEFHLTQ

-223 MTDWKFGADTD
+223 MTDWDFMNDAEKHALE
-234 NKHPME
+234 NK
-240 IKEGYLCGIEEYFH
+240 KDGYLCGIDKT
-254 GGDIAEGNE
+254 GGDIVTENVLDE
-263 KDDNL
+263 NL
-268 SKGFSP
+268 LSNYEDVTINSTTSK
-274 ATTIKPDEESHTDLA
+274 TDLA
-289 SFYAMTNSDTK
+289 HFYAMTNSDTK
-300 ESGSAPVILYIKGD
+300 DGAAPVILYIKGD

-321 KPVLTNRYYRIKL
+321 KPVLTDRYYRIKL
-334 AKGVQRNTIYRIE
+334 AKGVQRNTIYKIE

-353 GSPAP
+353 GSPEP
-358 GDNKD
+358 GDNKE

-368 VTIKVNSWDDVTL
+368 VTIKVNSWDDERL

>member
-50 SGDGVQSKASE
+50 AESE
-61 TTPTEEENAI
+61 TQPGNEKENAI

-77 FIDAARNEVIGHT
+77 FIDAAKNEVIGHT
-90 YKNVTDGETDNNK
+90 YKEMTGSESEKK
-103 VTVALKTGTYKMLVM
+103 VTVALKTGIYKMLVM

-127 VPADYYDL
+127 IPKDYYDL
-135 IASLPEQGGE
+135 ITSLSEQGE
-145 KGFVM
+145 GFVM
-150 SNIARDVEIKSIEGD
+150 SNIARDVEILSIEGD

-197 QKIEGLEFHLTQ
+197 KNIDGLEFRLTQ

-223 MTDWKFGADTD
+223 MMDWKFETGTGE
-234 NKHPME
+234 KHPME
-240 IKEGYLCGIEEYFH
+240 IKEGYLCGIEKYFH

-268 SKGFSP
+268 SKVFSP
-274 ATTIKPDEESHTDLA
+274 TTTIKPGEESYTDLA
-289 SFYAMTNSDTK
+289 SFYAMTNSDAK
-300 ESGSAPVILYIKGD
+300 DGAAPVILYIKGD
-314 LYDSKNN
+314 LYDGAGNA
-321 KPVLTNRYYRIKL
+321 VLTNRYYRIKL
-334 AKGVQRNTIYRIE
+334 AKGVQRNTIYKIE

-353 GSPAP
+353 GSPEP

-368 VTIKVNSWDDVTL
+368 VTISVETWEGVTL

>member
-50 SGDGVQSKASE
+50 AEPETQPGDEKES
-61 TTPTEEENAI
+61 AI

-77 FIDAARNEVIGHT
+77 FIDAARNEVIGHA
-90 YKNVTDGETDNNK
+90 YKEITSTESDNK
-103 VTVALKTGTYKMLVM
+103 VTVALKTGEYKMLVM

-127 VPADYYDL
+127 VPKEYYDQ
-135 IASLPEQGGE
+135 ATSLSDQGRDD
-145 KGFVM
+145 KDFVM
-150 SNIARDVEIKSIEGD
+150 SNIVRNVVINPKENEID
-165 DKNKNVISEKVKRVV
+165 EKVKRVV

-186 KLDVNWKDEDL
+186 KLDVNWQDEDL
-197 QKIEGLEFHLTQ
+197 QKIDGLEFHLTQ
-209 VFLANVRPKSYLFD
+209 VFLANVRPNSYLFD
-223 MTDWKFGADTD
+223 MLDWKFETGTYG
-234 NKHPME
+234 KHPME
-240 IKEGYLCGIEEYFH
+240 IKEGYLCGIDKYFPD
-254 GGDIAEGNE
+254 GDIAEENT

-268 SKGFSP
+268 SKEFSP
-274 ATTIKPDEESHTDLA
+274 ATIIKLGEESHTDLA
-289 SFYAMTNSDTK
+289 RFYAMTNSDTK
-300 ESGSAPVILYIKGD
+300 DRAAPVILYIKGD

-334 AKGVQRNTIYRIE
+334 AKGVQRNTIYKIE

-353 GSPAP
+353 GSPEP
-358 GDNKD
+358 GDNKE

-368 VTIKVNSWDDVTL
+368 VTIKVNSWDDERL

>member
-61 TTPTEEENAI
+61 TTPTKEENAI

-90 YKNVTDGETDNNK
+90 YKNVTASEADNNK

-150 SNIARDVEIKSIEGD
+150 SNIVRDVDIEAGANSIND
-165 DKNKNVISEKVKRVV
+165 EKVKRVV

-186 KLDVNWKDEDL
+186 KLDVNWQDEDL
-197 QKIEGLEFHLTQ
+197 QKIDGLEFHLTQ

-223 MTDWKFGADTD
+223 MTDWDFMNDAEKHVLE
-234 NKHPME
+234 NKE
-240 IKEGYLCGIEEYFH
+240 DGYLCGIDKT
-254 GGDIAEGNE
+254 GGDIVVGNVLDE
-263 KDDNL
+263 NLLYEYKDVTINSTT
-268 SKGFSP
+268 SK
-274 ATTIKPDEESHTDLA
+274 TDLA
-289 SFYAMTNSDTK
+289 HFYAMTNSDTK
-300 ESGSAPVILYIKGD
+300 DGAAPVILYIKGD

-321 KPVLTNRYYRIKL
+321 KPVLTDRYYRIKL
-334 AKGVQRNTIYRIE
+334 AKGVQRNTIYKIE

-353 GSPAP
+353 GSPEP
-358 GDNKD
+358 GDNKE

>member
-22 EEQPSPTP
+22 EEGSSPVP
-30 GGEDALVTVSV
+30 GGEDAFVTISV

-50 SGDGVQSKASE
+50 AEPE
-61 TTPTEEENAI
+61 TQPDDKIENAI

-77 FIDAARNEVIGHT
+77 FIDAARNEVIGHA

-118 ANTKEVNSF
+118 ANIKEVNSF
-127 VPADYYDL
+127 IPKDYYDL
-135 IASLPEQGGE
+135 ITSLSEQGE
-145 KGFVM
+145 GFVM
-150 SNIARDVEIKSIEGD
+150 SNIVRDVEIRPIEGD
-165 DKNKNVISEKVKRVV
+165 NKNVNEINETVKRVV

-186 KLDVNWKDEDL
+186 KLDVNWQDEDL
-197 QKIEGLEFHLTQ
+197 KNIQGLEFHLTQ

-223 MTDWKFGADTD
+223 MTDWDFDPETE
-234 NKHPME
+234 KHPIE
-240 IKEGYLCGIEEYFH
+240 IEEGYLCGIEKYVE
-254 GGDIAEGNE
+254 GGEIAAGNT

-268 SKGFSP
+268 NKDFSN
-274 ATTIKPDEESHTDLA
+274 ATIKPGKENHTDLA

-300 ESGSAPVILYIKGD
+300 DGAAPVILYIKGD
-314 LYDSKNN
+314 LYDGNK

-334 AKGVQRNTIYRIE
+334 VNGVQRNTIYKIE

-353 GSPAP
+353 GSPEP

-368 VTIKVNSWDDVTL
+368 VTIKVNTWDDVTL
-381 DTITIDEEIEI
+381 KTITINEEIEI

>member
-50 SGDGVQSKASE
+50 AESE
-61 TTPTEEENAI
+61 TQPGNEKENAI

-77 FIDAARNEVIGHT
+77 FIDAAKNEVIGHT
-90 YKNVTDGETDNNK
+90 YKNVIDGEADNNK
-103 VTVALKTGTYKMLVM
+103 VTVALKTGIYKMLVM
-118 ANTKEVNSF
+118 ANTEEVNSF
-127 VPADYYDL
+127 IPKDYYDL

-145 KGFVM
+145 NGFVM
-150 SNIARDVEIKSIEGD
+150 SNIVRDVEIKAIEGD
-165 DKNKNVISEKVKRVV
+165 KKNVNEISEKVKRVV

-197 QKIEGLEFHLTQ
+197 KKIDGLEFRLTQ

-223 MTDWKFGADTD
+223 MMDWKFETGTGE
-234 NKHPME
+234 KHPME
-240 IKEGYLCGIEEYFH
+240 IKEGYLCGIEKYFH

-268 SKGFSP
+268 SKVFSP
-274 ATTIKPDEESHTDLA
+274 ATTIKPGEESHTDLA
-289 SFYAMTNSDTK
+289 SFYAMTNSDAK
-300 ESGSAPVILYIKGD
+300 DGAAPVILYIKGD
-314 LYDSKNN
+314 LYDGAGNA
-321 KPVLTNRYYRIKL
+321 VLTNRYYRIKF
-334 AKGVQRNTIYRIE
+334 ANGVQRNTIYKIE

-353 GSPAP
+353 GSPDP

-368 VTIKVNSWDDVTL
+368 VTIKVNSWDDVLL
-381 DTITIDEEIEI
+381 DTITINEEIEI

>member
-22 EEQPSPTP
+22 EDAPSPVS

-50 SGDGVQSKASE
+50 AEPETQPGDEK
-61 TTPTEEENAI
+61 ENAI

-90 YKNVTDGETDNNK
+90 YKKVTAGEADNNK

-118 ANTKEVNSF
+118 ANTEEVNSF

-145 KGFVM
+145 NGFVM
-150 SNIARDVEIKSIEGD
+150 SNIIRDVEIQSIEGD
-165 DKNKNVISEKVKRVV
+165 DKNKNEISETVKRVV
-180 GRVDLS
+180 GRVELS
-186 KLDVNWKDEDL
+186 KLGVNWKNTDTDKDL
-197 QKIEGLEFHLTQ
+197 QGIDGLEFRLSQ

-223 MTDWKFGADTD
+223 MTDWEFETGTGD
-234 NKHPME
+234 KHPME

-254 GGDIAEGNE
+254 GGDIAEENT
-263 KDDNL
+263 KDENL
-268 SKGFSP
+268 NKDFSN
-274 ATTIKPDEESHTDLA
+274 ATIIKPGEDHTDLA
-289 SFYAMTNSDTK
+289 QFYTMTNSDTK
-300 ESGSAPVILYIKGD
+300 DGTAPVILYIKGD

-321 KPVLTNRYYRIKL
+321 KSVLTNRYYRIKL
-334 AKGVQRNTIYRIE
+334 AKGVQRNTIYKIE

-353 GSPAP
+353 GSPDP

-368 VTIKVNSWDDVTL
+368 VTINVKTWDDVTL